1 MHWTS
6 SHDFRKNCSGTYWW
20 VKMEILQSSNKK
32 WSTEPC
38 AYSLI
43 VNWHC
48 IRHVHVIPDFVIGS
62 CFDFSETEYDD
73 QITCKHSYSTHCH
86 VTYKTAYE
94 PQQEEEC
101 EDNYRKR
108 CFIEFKQSASDETV
122 QFCHTPLV
130 RNCDIPGPE
139 VCSTEYRSECTT
151 RYYLAII
158 HN

>member
-1 MHWTS
+1 MIPGKTLAALT
-6 SHDFRKNCSGTYWW
+6 DEFKR
-20 VKMEILQSSNKK
+20 EILQVTKSGQQV
-32 WSTEPC
+32 
-38 AYSLI
+38 AYSPI

-48 IRHVHVIPDFVIGS
+48 IIPDFFIGS
-62 CFDFSETEYDD
+62 CFFYFSETEYDD

-101 EDNYRKR
+101 EENYRKR
-108 CFIEFKQSASDETV
+108 CFIEFKQSASDEKV

-139 VCSTEYRSECTT
+139 VCSTEYQSQCTT
-151 RYYLAII
+151 RY
-158 HN
+158 